1 MLSGLENRQGESMDS
16 PSEHVICTWDTEA
29 GCEPCGLRWR
39 LGCRFD
45 RREFLFFVLNQIP
58 SLVLACF
65 GLTMVG
71 LLLATWWP
79 LIVFV
84 GICAALWGLGIETRV
99 LCSHCPYWAEDS
111 RTLHC
116 WALTG
121 SPKIW
126 RYRPEPMSRVEKGV
140 IVGFFAFLLV
150 FPPLVEGYGIWSL
163 WHDYANRGLLALL
176 GMIGITVATI
186 MAAAQF
192 ALILV
197 YHYCRRCVN
206 FSCPLNRVPKPLVD
220 AYLRR
225 NRVMRQAWEASGYEV
240 DEHRL

>member
-1 MLSGLENRQGESMDS
+1 MNEPVEQT
-16 PSEHVICTWDTEA
+16 VCTWDAEA
-29 GCEPCGLRWR
+29 ECDTCGLRWQ

-65 GLTMVG
+65 GLILVG
-71 LLLATWWP
+71 LLARMWWP
-79 LIVFV
+79 LVAFV
-84 GICAALWGLGIETRV
+84 GACVALWGLGIETRV

-121 SPKIW
+121 SPKFW
-126 RYRPEPMSRVEKGV
+126 RYRPGPMNRVEKGI
-140 IVGFFAFLLV
+140 IVGFFLFLVV
-150 FPPLVEGYGIWSL
+150 FPGLVEGYGIWLL
-163 WHDYANRGLLALL
+163 WREYSTYGLYALI
-176 GMIGITVATI
+176 GMIGVTVATI
-186 MAAAQF
+186 LAAAQF
-192 ALILV
+192 FLILR

-206 FSCPLNRVPKPLVD
+206 FSCPLNRVPKSLVD

-225 NRVMRQAWEASGYEV
+225 NRVMREAWEASGYKL
-240 DEHRL
+240 DEQRSEPA